1 MLKLWRWF
9 LGSEDADFG
18 LNAFSFLSDAESK
31 SVTLALR
38 WLRLSALTLAVA
50 VVLTAAPLFWL
61 WQGNL
66 QARAE
71 QQSWQARSAD
81 PVALD
86 AAALARNARLQS
98 LRQLYYQNEDYLRSL
113 DILLRAFNADISLSS
128 FEQSSSGQ
136 VLVVGAAANQA
147 AALALVARIESEVS
161 AARLSSL
168 RQQDTAFEFSLEFE
182 L

>member
-1 MLKLWRWF
+1 MQRRWR
-9 LGSEDADFG
+9 ATR
-18 LNAFSFLSDAESK
+18 
-31 SVTLALR
+31 VC
-38 WLRLSALTLAVA
+38 
-50 VVLTAAPLFWL
+50 
-61 WQGNL
+61 
-66 QARAE
+66 
-71 QQSWQARSAD
+71 
-81 PVALD
+81 
-86 AAALARNARLQS
+86 QS